1 MVAPIAPIP
10 PIGATLQPLG
20 AGATPEGFGQIL
32 GNAID
37 ALQRTQGQAV
47 TQADQVATGQANLG
61 DAMVAST
68 ESLLATQLVVA
79 LRNGFVGAL
88 DQVMST
94 QF

>member
-10 PIGATLQPLG
+10 PIASSPLPLG

-37 ALQRTQGQAV
+37 SLQQTQGQAV
-47 TQADQVATGQANLG
+47 AQADQVATGQANLG

>member
-10 PIGATLQPLG
+10 AIATTPTPIGGTT
-20 AGATPEGFGQIL
+20 TPEGFGQLL

-37 ALQRTQGQAV
+37 ALQQTQGQAV
-47 TQADQVATGQANLG
+47 SQANQVATGQANLG
-61 DAMVAST
+61 TAMVAST